1 MTSTYCT
8 AILMAV
14 PEKLELALE
23 LALPLPGWLCAP
35 LLPTLPVVADEVL
48 LSKLSLGCVILTGW
62 LPVAPLG

>member
-8 AILMAV
+8 LKSMLL

-23 LALPLPGWLCAP
+23 LALPLPGWLCDP
-35 LLPTLPVVADEVL
+35 LLPTLPVVAADVL
-48 LSKLSLGCVILTGW
+48 FTLLSLGCVILVDW